1 MAHPITIPKLGL
13 TMVDCTLIE
22 WAKQDGEKV
31 SIGDPLYTVETDKI
45 ASEIEAD
52 AEGYLQRVAGID
64 SVHEVGAVV
73 GYLRE
78 TKEEA
83 AGGVVPDATPGPRDV
98 DAQPAGMTCSV
109 GDTPDREAA
118 QAFTTLRADMENG
131 ARVLISPVARR
142 IADENGLG
150 LADLAGHGS
159 GPGGAILKRDVEGRL
174 ERRSQRAAIPVAASA
189 TAVTSSSRPL
199 AGIRRTIANRMMES
213 LQGSAQMTAF
223 GRVDMGEVVR
233 LRAEFV
239 AREQELGVRV
249 TYTDIVIKAV
259 ATILSHMP
267 GINAAIIDDKIM
279 EWADANI
286 GIAVALDDG
295 LVVPVVHRADSMSII
310 EIARRRGELVH
321 KARNGALEPADLAGG
336 TFSVSNFGTYGGE
349 FETPIL
355 NPPQSALLGIGQIA
369 DEAAV
374 RDGEIVIRPM
384 MMLSMTFDHRLID
397 GAEAGRFRAKL
408 KTWLENPAA
417 QMAEMR

>member
-1 MAHPITIPKLGL
+1 
-13 TMVDCTLIE
+13 
-22 WAKQDGEKV
+22 
-31 SIGDPLYTVETDKI
+31 
-45 ASEIEAD
+45 
-52 AEGYLQRVAGID
+52 
-64 SVHEVGAVV
+64 
-73 GYLRE
+73 
-78 TKEEA
+78 
-83 AGGVVPDATPGPRDV
+83 
-98 DAQPAGMTCSV
+98 
-109 GDTPDREAA
+109 
-118 QAFTTLRADMENG
+118 
-131 ARVLISPVARR
+131 
-142 IADENGLG
+142 
-150 LADLAGHGS
+150 
-159 GPGGAILKRDVEGRL
+159 
-174 ERRSQRAAIPVAASA
+174 
-189 TAVTSSSRPL
+189 
-199 AGIRRTIANRMMES
+199 
-213 LQGSAQMTAF
+213 
-223 GRVDMGEVVR
+223 
-233 LRAEFV
+233 
-239 AREQELGVRV
+239 
-249 TYTDIVIKAV
+249 VIKAV